1 MSSVAHDTFVIE
13 RRYDSS
19 PERVF
24 RAWSD
29 PAVKCRWFTGTEL
42 ADQSSYGL
50 DFRVGGRETNRGGP
64 PGGPVYRYDAVI
76 QDITP
81 NERVIFTY
89 DMHCDDQR
97 ISVSVTTIE
106 LHADGEG
113 TRLVFTEQGAF
124 LDGLD
129 NAAQRE
135 SGTSGLLDQLGAS
148 LTLATA

>member
-13 RRYDSS
+13 CTYDAP

-29 PAVKCRWFTGTEL
+29 PAVKCRWFTGSEL
-42 ADQSSYGL
+42 ADQSTYSL
-50 DFRVGGRETNRGGP
+50 DFRVGGQESNRGGP

-76 QDITP
+76 QDIAP
-81 NERVIFTY
+81 DQRIIFTY

-106 LHADGEG
+106 LHAEGEG

-129 NAAQRE
+129 NVEQRE
-135 SGTSGLLDQLGAS
+135 GGTRGLLNKLGAE
-148 LTLATA
+148 LAMATA